1 MPSSRR
7 GEGIGYYG
15 LTNNT
20 AMAIGP
26 MVGLFLHDF
35 YSFPV
40 IFLSALTSCSL
51 GWIMARSSGRR
62 RRAGQA
68 GTCLA
73 RPLHPDQRHPGGI
86 DLLLLSIP
94 YGMTTTYVAMYA
106 KEMGIQKGTGI
117 FFTLM
122 AAGMAISR
130 IFSGRQVDKGRI
142 TQVIALGMYLACGCF
157 FVLSACETLMSWI
170 RY

>member
-1 MPSSRR
+1 MFAGLDHGFARPDAA
-7 GEGIGYYG
+7 EG
-15 LTNNT
+15 
-20 AMAIGP
+20 
-26 MVGLFLHDF
+26 
-35 YSFPV
+35 
-40 IFLSALTSCSL
+40 
-51 GWIMARSSGRR
+51 
-62 RRAGQA
+62 AGQA

-73 RPLHPDQRHPGGI
+73 RPLILIKGIPAGI

-130 IFSGRQVDKGRI
+130 IFSGRQWTKDASPR
-142 TQVIALGMYLACGCF
+142 
-157 FVLSACETLMSWI
+157 
-170 RY
+170 